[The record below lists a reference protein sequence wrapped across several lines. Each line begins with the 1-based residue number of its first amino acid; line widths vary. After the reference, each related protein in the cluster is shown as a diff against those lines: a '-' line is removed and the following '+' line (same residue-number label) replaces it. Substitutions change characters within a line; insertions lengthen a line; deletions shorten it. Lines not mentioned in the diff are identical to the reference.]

1 MNGNTIAANIYF
13 NDDVTYTGTAGSE
26 TNPYCI
32 EDFWDLV
39 LCSSYPDSLNP
50 FNLNHTDMYAL
61 LVKDIDMNDYPDITT
76 QIMNGTVTYK
86 YTTYTFTFTSF
97 NLLWAQID
105 GAGYC
110 LRNLCVYGNTFGSS
124 PTNGI
129 FYKYATSFKL
139 KIKNLNI
146 INFISYTNNSLFS
159 TYGEGTV
166 SSLTFEKCNFGV
178 YYYNLTN
185 GFISSLICSQY
196 IHYSKFEKCTFN
208 FKGSCHHMALLGN
221 RDYGTKPTFNLCHI
235 NIDKMNGM
243 GCLFNCRTS
252 EDYTKYGGTY
262 FTYITGRM
270 RNVVITTSSET
281 SVFLVYYGVTSSY
294 VLPFFNKF
302 IMNYVNIKLEYDKTA
317 PPQNLKI
324 TSTSTAYPS
333 PAPNVINET
342 NLIDGAYPL
351 AIINK
356 GSDTNIRHITD
367 TQLKDPVFL
376 NSIGFSVYDSN

>member
-13 NDDVTYTGTAGSE
+13 NDNITYTGTAGSE

-39 LCSSYPDSLNP
+39 LVSSYSESANP
-50 FNLNHTDMYAL
+50 FNLDHTYMYAL
-61 LVKDIDMNDYPDITT
+61 FVKDIDMNDYPDITT

-97 NLLWAQID
+97 LLRWAQID
-105 GAGYC
+105 GNGYC

-124 PTNGI
+124 NKGI
-129 FYKYATSFKL
+129 FCMYSVTL
-139 KIKNLNI
+139 KIKNLDI
-146 INFISYTNNSLFS
+146 INFISYSNNSLFS
-159 TYGEGTV
+159 AANGGITT
-166 SSLTFEKCNFGV
+166 LTFEKCNFGV

-185 GFISSLICSQY
+185 GFIVSLINSQY

-208 FKGSCHHMALLGN
+208 FKGSCYHTALLGN
-221 RDYGTKPTFNLCHI
+221 PNYDTKPTFNLCHI
-235 NIDKMNGM
+235 NIDKMNSM
-243 GCLFNCRTS
+243 GCLFHCRNS
-252 EDYTKYGGTY
+252 NDYTIYGGTY

-270 RNVVITTSSET
+270 RNVVTTTGTTAANNLLLINSNLAE
-281 SVFLVYYGVTSSY
+281 YIAD
-294 VLPFFNKF
+294 FFNKF

-317 PPQNLKI
+317 TPGVVRI
-324 TSTSTAYPS
+324 ISTTTIYPS

-351 AIINK
+351 FYNK
-356 GSDTNIRHITD
+356 GHNTNIRHITD

>member
-39 LCSSYPDSLNP
+39 LVSSYPFSATP
-50 FNLNHTDMYAL
+50 FNLDHTDRYGL
-61 LVKDIDMNDYPDITT
+61 FVKDIDMNDYPDITT

-86 YTTYTFTFTSF
+86 YSTYTFTFTSF
-97 NLLWAQID
+97 LLKWVQID
-105 GAGYC
+105 GNGYC
-110 LRNLCVYGNTFGSS
+110 LRNLCVYGNTFGTS
-124 PTNGI
+124 PSRGI
-129 FYKYATSFKL
+129 FYKYATTFKL
-139 KIKNLNI
+139 IIKNLNI
-146 INFISYTNNSLFS
+146 INFISYSNNSLFS
-159 TYGEGTV
+159 TNGESTA

-185 GFISSLICSQY
+185 GFIVSLINSQY

-208 FKGSCHHMALLGN
+208 FKGSCYHTALLGN
-221 RDYGTKPTFNLCHI
+221 PNYDTKPTFNLCHI
-235 NIDKMNGM
+235 NIDKMNSM
-243 GCLFNCRTS
+243 GCLFHCRNS
-252 EDYTKYGGTY
+252 NDYTIYGGTY

-270 RNVVITTSSET
+270 RNVVTTTSTGSADNLLLIN
-281 SVFLVYYGVTSSY
+281 SNLSGYIAD
-294 VLPFFNKF
+294 FFNKF
-302 IMNYVNIKLEYDKTA
+302 IMNYVNIKLEYNKTSA
-317 PPQNLKI
+317 PGVVRI
-324 TSTSTAYPS
+324 ISTTTIYPS

-351 AIINK
+351 FYNK
-356 GSDTNIRHITD
+356 GHNTNIRHITD

>member
-13 NDDVTYTGTAGSE
+13 NDNVTYTGTAGSE

-39 LCSSYPDSLNP
+39 LVSSYPYSATP
-50 FNLNHTDMYAL
+50 FRLDHTDRYAL
-61 LVKDIDMNDYPDITT
+61 FVKDIDMNDYPDITT

-86 YTTYTFTFTSF
+86 YSTYTYTFTSF
-97 NLLWAQID
+97 KLLWAQID

-110 LRNLCVYGNTFGSS
+110 LRNLCVYGNTFGAS
-124 PTNGI
+124 PSRGI
-129 FYKYATSFKL
+129 FCKYATTFKL

-146 INFISYTNNSLFS
+146 INFISYSNNSLFS
-159 TYGEGTV
+159 TNGEGTA
-166 SSLTFEKCNFGV
+166 SSLTFEKCNFDV

-185 GFISSLICSQY
+185 GFIVSLINSQY

-208 FKGSCHHMALLGN
+208 FKGSCYNMALLGN
-221 RDYGTKPTFNLCHI
+221 STYSTKPTFNLCHI
-235 NIDKMNGM
+235 NIDKMNGI
-243 GCLFNCRTS
+243 GCLFHCADS
-252 EDYTKYGGTY
+252 ADYNTYGGTY

-270 RNVVITTSSET
+270 RNVTTG
-281 SVFLVYYGVTSSY
+281 SVGTAENTFLVNGINSSY
-294 VLPFFNKF
+294 ISPFFNKF
-302 IMNYVNIKLEYDKTA
+302 IMNYINVKLEYDKTTT
-317 PPQNLKI
+317 PGVVRI
-324 TSTSTAYPS
+324 MSTSTIYPS

-342 NLIDGAYPL
+342 NLIDGSYPSSL
-351 AIINK
+351 INK
-356 GSDTNIRHITD
+356 GDNTNIRHITD

>member
-39 LCSSYPDSLNP
+39 LVSSYSESTNP
-50 FNLNHTDMYAL
+50 FNLNHTDMYGL
-61 LVKDIDMNDYPDITT
+61 FVKDIDMNDYPDITT

-97 NLLWAQID
+97 KLLWAQID

-110 LRNLCVYGNTFGSS
+110 LRNLCVYGNTFKSS
-124 PTNGI
+124 TNGI
-129 FYKYATSFKL
+129 FYKYATAFNL

-146 INFISYTNNSLFS
+146 INFISYSNNSLFS
-159 TYGEGTV
+159 TSGEGV
-166 SSLTFEKCNFGV
+166 SSSLTFEKCNFGV

-185 GFISSLICSQY
+185 GFIVSLINSLY
-196 IHYSKFEKCTFN
+196 ILYSKFEKCTFN
-208 FKGSCHHMALLGN
+208 FKGSCYYMALLGSPN
-221 RDYGTKPTFNLCHI
+221 CSAKPIFNLCHI
-235 NIDKMNGM
+235 NIDKMNGI
-243 GCLFNCRTS
+243 GCLFHCAS
-252 EDYTKYGGTY
+252 SADYTTYGGTY

-270 RNVVITTSSET
+270 RNVTTGPTGTAENT
-281 SVFLVYYGVTSSY
+281 FLVNSIGSSY
-294 VLPFFNKF
+294 ISPFFNKF
-302 IMNYVNIKLEYDKTA
+302 IMNYINVKLEYDKTTT
-317 PPQNLKI
+317 PRVVRIIGSSNI
-324 TSTSTAYPS
+324 YPS

-351 AIINK
+351 EIVNK
-356 GSDTNIRHITD
+356 GDNTNIRHITD

-376 NSIGFSVYDSN
+376 NRYRF

>member
-39 LCSSYPDSLNP
+39 LASSYSATLNP

-61 LVKDIDMNDYPDITT
+61 FVKDIDMNDYSDITT
-76 QIMNGTVTYK
+76 QIMNGIVTYK

-97 NLLWAQID
+97 KLLWAQID

-110 LRNLCVYGNTFGSS
+110 LRNLCVYGNTFGTS
-124 PTNGI
+124 PSQGI
-129 FYKYATSFKL
+129 FCKYATTFNL

-146 INFISYTNNSLFS
+146 INFISYSNNSLFS
-159 TYGEGTV
+159 TNGEGIS

-185 GFISSLICSQY
+185 GFIVSLINSQY
-196 IHYSKFEKCTFN
+196 IYYSKFEKCTFN
-208 FKGSCHHMALLGN
+208 FKGSCYNMALLVN
-221 RDYGTKPTFNLCHI
+221 SSYSKASIFNLCHI
-235 NIDKMNGM
+235 NIDKMNGI
-243 GCLFNCRTS
+243 GCLFHCLNGDSYNRF
-252 EDYTKYGGTY
+252 GGTY

-270 RNVVITTSSET
+270 RNVTTGLVGNAENT
-281 SVFLVYYGVTSSY
+281 FLVSGGSSSFMGN
-294 VLPFFNKF
+294 FFNKF
-302 IMNYVNIKLEYDKTA
+302 IMNYINVKLEYNKTSA
-317 PPQNLKI
+317 PGVVRIVGNPTI
-324 TSTSTAYPS
+324 YPS

-342 NLIDGAYPL
+342 NLIDGAYPSSF
-351 AIINK
+351 INK
-356 GSDTNIRHITD
+356 GDNTNIRHITD

>member
-39 LCSSYPDSLNP
+39 LCSSYSDSLNP

-61 LVKDIDMNDYPDITT
+61 LVKDIDMNDYPDMTT

-97 NLLWAQID
+97 ILKWKQID

-110 LRNLCVYGNTFGSS
+110 LRNLCVYGNTFGS
-124 PTNGI
+124 TYKGI
-129 FYKYATSFKL
+129 FYMSSTNL
-139 KIKNLNI
+139 KIKNLDV
-146 INFISYTNNSLFS
+146 INFISYSNSSLFS
-159 TYGEGTV
+159 ASSGTTT
-166 SSLTFEKCNFGV
+166 LTFEKCNFGV

-185 GFISSLICSQY
+185 GFISSLVCSQY
-196 IHYSKFEKCTFN
+196 IHYSKFEKCTIN
-208 FKGSCHHMALLGN
+208 FKGSCYHMALLGN
-221 RDYGTKPTFNLCHI
+221 RDYATKPTFNLCHI

-243 GCLFNCRTS
+243 GCLFHCYTS
-252 EDYTKYGGTY
+252 TDYTTYGGTY

-270 RNVVITTSSET
+270 RNVIVSVSTEP
-281 SVFLVYYGVTSSY
+281 SVFLVYSGSVS
-294 VLPFFNKF
+294 PMAAFFNKF

-317 PPQNLKI
+317 TPQNLRI
-324 TSTSTAYPS
+324 NSTSTVYPS

-342 NLIDGAYPL
+342 NLVDGAYPL
-351 AIINK
+351 AILNK
-356 GSDTNIRHITD
+356 GDNTNIRHITD

>member
-13 NDDVTYTGTAGSE
+13 NDNVTYTGTAGSE

-39 LCSSYPDSLNP
+39 LVSSYSESTNP
-50 FNLNHTDMYAL
+50 FNLDHTYMYAL
-61 LVKDIDMNDYPDITT
+61 FVKDIDMNDYPDITT

-97 NLLWAQID
+97 LLRWAQID
-105 GAGYC
+105 GNGYC

-124 PTNGI
+124 NKGI
-129 FYKYATSFKL
+129 FCMYSVTL
-139 KIKNLNI
+139 KIKNLDI
-146 INFISYTNNSLFS
+146 INFISYSNNSLFS
-159 TYGEGTV
+159 VANGGITT
-166 SSLTFEKCNFGV
+166 LTFEKCNFGV
-178 YYYNLTN
+178 YYYNLTK
-185 GFISSLICSQY
+185 GFIVSLINSQY

-208 FKGSCHHMALLGN
+208 FKGSCYHTALLGN
-221 RDYGTKPTFNLCHI
+221 PDYDTKPTFNLCHI
-235 NIDKMNGM
+235 NIDKMNSM
-243 GCLFNCRTS
+243 GCLFHCRNS
-252 EDYTKYGGTY
+252 NDYTIYGGTY

-270 RNVVITTSSET
+270 RNVVTTTSTGSANNLLLINSNLAE
-281 SVFLVYYGVTSSY
+281 YIAD
-294 VLPFFNKF
+294 FFNKF
-302 IMNYVNIKLEYDKTA
+302 IMNYVNIKLEYNKTA
-317 PPQNLKI
+317 TPGMVRI
-324 TSTSTAYPS
+324 ISTTTIYPS

-351 AIINK
+351 AIVN
-356 GSDTNIRHITD
+356 GGHNTNIRHITD

>member
-13 NDDVTYTGTAGSE
+13 NDNVTYTGTAGSE

-39 LCSSYPDSLNP
+39 LVSSYPYSATP
-50 FNLNHTDMYAL
+50 FNLDHTDRYGL
-61 LVKDIDMNDYPDITT
+61 FVKDIDMNDYPDITT

-97 NLLWAQID
+97 KLLWAQID

-110 LRNLCVYGNTFGSS
+110 LRNLCVYGNTFGTS
-124 PTNGI
+124 PSQGI
-129 FYKYATSFKL
+129 FHKYAATFKL

-146 INFISYTNNSLFS
+146 INFISYSNNSLFS

-185 GFISSLICSQY
+185 GFIVSLINSQY
-196 IHYSKFEKCTFN
+196 IYYSKFEKCTFN
-208 FKGSCHHMALLGN
+208 FKGSCYYMALLGN
-221 RDYGTKPTFNLCHI
+221 SSYSSKPTFNLCHI
-235 NIDKMNGM
+235 NIDKMNSM
-243 GCLFNCRTS
+243 GCLFHSRST
-252 EDYTKYGGTY
+252 DYTTYGGTY

-270 RNVVITTSSET
+270 RNVVVPAATEP
-281 SVFLVYYGVTSSY
+281 SVLLVYSSTFS
-294 VLPFFNKF
+294 PIESFFYKF

-317 PPQNLKI
+317 TPQNLRI
-324 TSTSTAYPS
+324 TSTSTVYPS

-342 NLIDGAYPL
+342 NLVDGAYPL
-351 AIINK
+351 AMVNK
-356 GSDTNIRHITD
+356 GNNTNIRHITD

>member
-39 LCSSYPDSLNP
+39 LVSSYPYSATP
-50 FNLNHTDMYAL
+50 FNLDHTDRYGL
-61 LVKDIDMNDYPDITT
+61 FVKDIDMNDYPDITT

-97 NLLWAQID
+97 KLLWAQID

-110 LRNLCVYGNTFGSS
+110 LRNLCVYGNTFGTS
-124 PTNGI
+124 PRGI
-129 FYKYATSFKL
+129 FYKYATTFKL

-146 INFISYTNNSLFS
+146 INFISYSNNSLFS
-159 TYGEGTV
+159 TSGESV
-166 SSLTFEKCNFGV
+166 SSSLTFEKCNFGV

-185 GFISSLICSQY
+185 GFIVSLINSQY
-196 IHYSKFEKCTFN
+196 IYYSKFEKCTFN
-208 FKGSCHHMALLGN
+208 FKGSCYYMALLGSPN
-221 RDYGTKPTFNLCHI
+221 YSTKPIFNLCHI
-235 NIDKMNGM
+235 NIDKMNGI
-243 GCLFNCRTS
+243 GCLFHCRNS
-252 EDYTKYGGTY
+252 DDYTRYGGTY

-270 RNVVITTSSET
+270 RNVVTTTGLEAANNILLIN
-281 SVFLVYYGVTSSY
+281 VNISSY
-294 VLPFFNKF
+294 VENFFNKF
-302 IMNYVNIKLEYDKTA
+302 IMNYINVKLEYDKTTT
-317 PPQNLKI
+317 PGVVRI
-324 TSTSTAYPS
+324 IGSSDIYPS

-342 NLIDGAYPL
+342 NLIDGEYP
-351 AIINK
+351 IFYNK
-356 GSDTNIRHITD
+356 GDNTNIRHITD